1 MQRHNLGVSVTYLT
15 FPVLVVNDSVVS
27 VHANEVA
34 HCTEGLQKNQQG
46 DQVEFRDHGGRNNK
60 LS

>member
-1 MQRHNLGVSVTYLT
+1 MGATYLT
-15 FPVLVVNDSVVS
+15 FPVLVVDDSVVS

-34 HCTEGLQKNQQG
+34 HCTDGLQEDQQS
-46 DQVEFRDHGGRNNK
+46 DQVEFRDHGGGNNK